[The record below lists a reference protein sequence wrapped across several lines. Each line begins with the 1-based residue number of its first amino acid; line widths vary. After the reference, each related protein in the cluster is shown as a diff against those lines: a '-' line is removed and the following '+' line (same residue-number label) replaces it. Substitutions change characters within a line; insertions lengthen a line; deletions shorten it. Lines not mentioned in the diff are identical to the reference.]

1 MSIINR
7 IKYHELSYDGGSFLL
22 PDGVEVKAGEI
33 LKVVEAPENI
43 TEFPEEAEAAKAGEG
58 RVYFADGGFEGIS
71 DGDIVT
77 FMQSI
82 ELKEPQ
88 SMQWDISDLD
98 GSSGRNQMGRFFRD
112 RIASKRSLSCTWG
125 PLDDREMSELLQMME
140 EVFFTLEYPDAL
152 TGKKRTGEFY
162 VGNRSVPM
170 MRQREDGSYMWQ
182 NVSATFTER

>member
-22 PDGVEVKAGEI
+22 SDGVEVKAGEV
-33 LKVVEAPENI
+33 LKVVEVPENI
-43 TEFPEEAEAAKAGEG
+43 TEFPEEAEVAE
-58 RVYFADGGFEGIS
+58 VDQTTISFSSADFSGIAE
-71 DGDIVT
+71 GDIVT
-77 FMQSI
+77 FMQRI

-88 SMQWDISDLD
+88 SMQWEISDLD
-98 GSSGRNQMGRFFRD
+98 GSSGRNQKGVFFRD